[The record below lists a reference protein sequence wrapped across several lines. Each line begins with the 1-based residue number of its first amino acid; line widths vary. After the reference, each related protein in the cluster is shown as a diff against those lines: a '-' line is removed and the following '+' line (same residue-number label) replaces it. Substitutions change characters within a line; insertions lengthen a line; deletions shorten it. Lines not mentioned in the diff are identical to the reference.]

1 MNDNKSSGEGLQRKL
16 SPLNVWALALGSIIG
31 WGAFVMPANTFLPN
45 AGPLGTAIAMAVG
58 ALIMVV
64 IALNYSYMINRYPVA
79 AGEFTFTNASFGPTC
94 GFMCAWFLGLS
105 YLAVVPMN
113 ATALALIG
121 RNLFPRLTQWG
132 YLYSVEGYS
141 IYAGEI
147 LLALF
152 ALVLF
157 AVLSIR
163 GISVAGKLQTV
174 LALSLVGCVF
184 LLAIAALF
192 SPGASV
198 SHLTPSFVVDA
209 DGKPMLGGILA
220 VVAVAPWAFVGFDS
234 IPQASEEFNFSHKK
248 SLVIMI
254 LSILFGGA
262 LYIILNTITAAVL
275 PDGYTSWIPYI
286 ADCAKD
292 PLPESLAGFTALP
305 TFNAARLILGKP
317 GLVILGIALFCAVL
331 SGIIGFYMATSR
343 LLYSMA
349 KDHVLPGWF
358 GRLHPRYKTPMN
370 AIIFV
375 MIISLFCPWFG
386 RTVLNW
392 IVDMSSIGAAIGYC
406 FTSAAAFVQMQR
418 NKDTTVWLKI
428 NAILGVLF
436 SLCFIALLIIPNQ
449 FAYLGPES
457 RIALVV
463 WIVMGAAFYLY
474 SRRRKAAEKTTDA

>member
-16 SPLNVWALALGSIIG
+16 SPLNVWALAPGSIIG

-45 AGPLGTAIAMAVG
+45 AGPLGTAIAMAAG

-79 AGEFTFTNASFGPTC
+79 GGEFTFTNASFGPTC

-198 SHLTPSFVVDA
+198 SHLTPSFAVDA

-463 WIVMGAAFYLY
+463 WIVMGTAFYLY
-474 SRRRKAAEKTTDA
+474 SRRRKAAEKTMDA

>member
-45 AGPLGTAIAMAVG
+45 AGPLGTAIAMSAG

-79 AGEFTFTNASFGPTC
+79 GGEFTFTNASFGPTC

-157 AVLSIR
+157 AVLSIC

-198 SHLTPSFVVDA
+198 SHLTPSFAVDT

-275 PDGYTSWIPYI
+275 PDGYTGWIPYI

-331 SGIIGFYMATSR
+331 SWIIGFYMATSR

>member
-45 AGPLGTAIAMAVG
+45 AGPLGTAIAMSAG

-79 AGEFTFTNASFGPTC
+79 GGEFTFTNASFGPTC

-198 SHLTPSFVVDA
+198 SHLTPSFAVDT

-275 PDGYTSWIPYI
+275 PDGYTGWIPYI

-358 GRLHPRYKTPMN
+358 GRLHPRFKTPMN

>member
-1 MNDNKSSGEGLQRKL
+1 MNDNRSSGEGLQRKL

-45 AGPLGTAIAMAVG
+45 AGPLGTAIAMAAG
-58 ALIMVV
+58 ALIMIV
-64 IALNYSYMINRYPVA
+64 IAFNYSYMINRFPVA
-79 AGEFTFTNASFGPTC
+79 GGEFTFTNASFGPTC
-94 GFMCAWFLGLS
+94 GFLCAWFLGLS
-105 YLAVVPMN
+105 YLAVVPLN

-121 RNLFPRLTQWG
+121 RNLFPNLTQWG

-147 LLALF
+147 LLAIL
-152 ALVLF
+152 ALVIF

-174 LALSLVGCVF
+174 LALSLVACVF
-184 LLAIAALF
+184 LLAIAAFF
-192 SPGASV
+192 SPYFSASN
-198 SHLTPSFVVDA
+198 LNPSFSLNA
-209 DGKPMLGGILA
+209 EGKSSLGGILA

-248 SLVIMI
+248 SRVIMI

-275 PDGYTSWIPYI
+275 PDGYTSWVPYI

-292 PLPESLAGFTALP
+292 TLPESLSGMTALP
-305 TFNAARLILGKP
+305 TFNAARLILGTP

-331 SGIIGFYMATSR
+331 SGIVGFYMATSR
-343 LLYSMA
+343 LLYSMS

-418 NKDTTVWLKI
+418 NKDASAPMKV
-428 NAILGVLF
+428 NAILGVIF

-449 FAYLGPES
+449 WAYLGPQS

-463 WIVMGAAFYLY
+463 WVVMGAIFYIY
-474 SRRRKAAEKTTDA
+474 SRRKKASEKSLNA